1 MAKIYTSGGISTSRN
16 ATTCI
21 CTKYVQVVASGGS
34 GGKSTNPKQVTN
46 SESTN
51 YPPDRVKNLQA
62 TIDTDENLIK
72 IEFIATGSDL
82 DDGKGKYD
90 SAHWR

>member
-1 MAKIYTSGGISTSRN
+1 MCMYFLLTYYTNIL
-16 ATTCI
+16 
-21 CTKYVQVVASGGS
+21 
-34 GGKSTNPKQVTN
+34 KQVTN

-82 DDGKGKYD
+82 DDGKGKFD
-90 SAHWR
+90 SAHWG